1 MYQLFQCEL
10 RLCWSKACMGLMQPA
25 QQLWHHKGC
34 ESSTEDRWGL
44 HLRSSFLSLLQPTQQ
59 LRLRSKEWIS
69 STAER

>member
-1 MYQLFQCEL
+1 
-10 RLCWSKACMGLMQPA
+10 MGLMQPA

-44 HLRSSFLSLLQPTQQ
+44 HLRSSFLGLLQPTQQ
-59 LRLRSKEWIS
+59 PRSR